1 MAAPRL
7 RKSYLV
13 EASHG
18 EVYTGGPVAYHPG
31 FRSLITP
38 QEGRIN
44 TLPLHNSSVYVFPI
58 SGVREESEEDLKVTV
73 LVRLLKN
80 SKNSIPGP

>member
-1 MAAPRL
+1 MSAPRL
-7 RKSYLV
+7 RKSYLI

-44 TLPLHNSSVYVFPI
+44 TLPLHNSGVYVFPI
-58 SGVREESEEDLKVTV
+58 PGVRSNISEARKMDL
-73 LVRLLKN
+73 
-80 SKNSIPGP
+80 

>member
-1 MAAPRL
+1 MASPGL
-7 RKSYLV
+7 RKSYRV

-18 EVYTGGPVAYHPG
+18 EVYTGGPVAYHAG

-44 TLPLHNSSVYVFPI
+44 TLPLHNSGVYVFPI
-58 SGVREESEEDLKVTV
+58 AGVRNEKRDGGREDFG
-73 LVRLLKN
+73 
-80 SKNSIPGP
+80 SKHSSPEGIGVD